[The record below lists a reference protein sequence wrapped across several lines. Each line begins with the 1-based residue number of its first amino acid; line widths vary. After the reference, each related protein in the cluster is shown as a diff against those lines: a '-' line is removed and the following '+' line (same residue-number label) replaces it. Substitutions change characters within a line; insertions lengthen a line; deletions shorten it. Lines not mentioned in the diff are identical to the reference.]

1 MKREIRFKAKRLD
14 NGEWA
19 EGDLLNGK
27 DNHVFIREQNT
38 SIAFTKLHE
47 INPFAICQFTGL
59 YAENDVPI
67 YENDIVECTYF
78 NSQGDDTQV
87 KGFVIWQDWGYCLR
101 PIGKD
106 AEKYNKMGYEYLD
119 LPITEQDTE
128 SCIRVIGSELSI
140 VETSKKTNDETF
152 NKFAESM
159 LSGMKSL
166 DSDISQ
172 FVDENFEDLI

>member
-1 MKREIRFKAKRLD
+1 MRQIKFKAKRLD
-14 NGEWA
+14 NGEWV

-47 INPFAICQFTGL
+47 VEPSTVCQFTGL
-59 YAENDVPI
+59 YAECEVPI
-67 YENDIVECTYF
+67 YEGDIIECTYF
-78 NSQGDDTQV
+78 DCQGNDTQV
-87 KGFVIWQDWGYCLR
+87 KGIVTWQDCGYWLR

-106 AEKYNKMGYEYLD
+106 AKKYDGCGGLRLPNKEEY
-119 LPITEQDTE
+119 TE
-128 SCIRVIGSELSI
+128 SCIRVIGSELNMK
-140 VETSKKTNDETF
+140 ETSNDTNGEAF
-152 NKFAESM
+152 NKFADSM